1 MTTNLTVKGQVTVP
15 KAIRD
20 SLGLR
25 PGDKVVFYREA
36 DGSAR
41 IARAEDSGA
50 VAAPDRKTGIHTL
63 VGVNR
68 GKGIAP
74 TTDEFM
80 NLLRGYDRDATD
92 PGFAPK
98 ETTAHKKKRK

>member
-50 VAAPDRKTGIHTL
+50 VAAPDRKTGIHAL

-68 GKGIAP
+68 GKGIAR
-74 TTDEFM
+74 TTDEIM